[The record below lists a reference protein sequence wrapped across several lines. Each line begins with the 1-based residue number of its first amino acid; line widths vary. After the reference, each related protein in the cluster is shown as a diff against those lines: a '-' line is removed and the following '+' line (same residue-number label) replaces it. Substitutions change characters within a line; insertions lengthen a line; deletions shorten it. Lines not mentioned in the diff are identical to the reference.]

1 MEFRNRA
8 AQQDVHS
15 HVGGVGAK
23 LGVVDAAGGEG
34 SGGYEGIRAGV
45 VGDAGLVQGLGDG
58 DFGGHDHVIGGGEDR
73 VHAADHGGGGFYDL
87 AAGVAG
93 LFHKVDLL
101 FLKIRFGFGDGG
113 GGVGFGVGVQQ
124 ADGLDVGVGGQHHVQ
139 NEGGIQRVGGA
150 GDVTKAGEAGGFGV
164 GNGGIHNRNVGAV
177 SGGDHALGGESC
189 DGDDEVN
196 AVAYHLCADLVQ
208 HGGVV
213 LAVELLNVDLD
224 ALFLGQR
231 LKLGDDGGADLIQRS
246 VIQLLDNGDVEFLYC
261 GGGIGRGFG
270 GRRGS
275 GGGSGGGGFGSAG
288 CLASGEHGEHHHN
301 GQNQRNNLFHN
312 KILLFDS
319 KIIVGWVC
327 GFLLGSPSSAGSVHR
342 YFSFLKVIKKSLFP

>member
-1 MEFRNRA
+1 MGNAR
-8 AQQDVHS
+8 
-15 HVGGVGAK
+15 
-23 LGVVDAAGGEG
+23 
-34 SGGYEGIRAGV
+34 
-45 VGDAGLVQGLGDG
+45 LVQGLGDG
-58 DFGGHDHVIGGGEDR
+58 NFGGHDHVIGGGEDR
-73 VHAADHGGGGFYDL
+73 VHATDHGGGGFYDFT
-87 AAGVAG
+87 AGVAG
-93 LFHKVDLL
+93 LFHNVDLL
-101 FLKIRFGFGDGG
+101 FLKVSLGLCDRG

-139 NEGGIQRVGGA
+139 NEGGVQGVGGA
-150 GDVTKAGEAGGFGV
+150 GDVIQSGETGGFGV
-164 GNGGIHNRNVGAV
+164 GNSGVHNGDVGAV
-177 SGGDHALGGESC
+177 GGGDHALGGESC
-189 DGDDEVN
+189 DGDDKVN
-196 AVAYHLCADLVQ
+196 AVADHLRADLVQ

-288 CLASGEHGEHHHN
+288 SLASGEHGKHHHN

-312 KILLFDS
+312 KILLFE
-319 KIIVGWVC
+319 IEMIVGWVC

>member
-1 MEFRNRA
+1 MGALEIVNQRA
-8 AQQDVHS
+8 R
-15 HVGGVGAK
+15 
-23 LGVVDAAGGEG
+23 L
-34 SGGYEGIRAGV
+34 
-45 VGDAGLVQGLGDG
+45 
-58 DFGGHDHVIGGGEDR
+58 
-73 VHAADHGGGGFYDL
+73 
-87 AAGVAG
+87 
-93 LFHKVDLL
+93 
-101 FLKIRFGFGDGG
+101 
-113 GGVGFGVGVQQ
+113 
-124 ADGLDVGVGGQHHVQ
+124 
-139 NEGGIQRVGGA
+139 
-150 GDVTKAGEAGGFGV
+150 
-164 GNGGIHNRNVGAV
+164 GAV
-177 SGGDHALGGESC
+177 GGGDHALGSQSG

-196 AVAYHLCADLVQ
+196 AVAYHLRADLVQ
-208 HGGVV
+208 DGCVI

-224 ALFLGQR
+224 ALSLGQL

-246 VIQLLDNGDVEFLYC
+246 MIQLLDDGDVEFLYC

-288 CLASGEHGEHHHN
+288 SLASGEHGEHHHN